1 MTTIPVVILAAG
13 KGTRLQPLTN
23 TVPKP
28 LLQIAGKSTLEH
40 NLDSLLPYVSEIILV
55 VGYMADTFKS
65 KLGDSYNGVKI
76 TYIEQLDQKTTLQH
90 IRE

>member
-40 NLDSLLPYVSEIILV
+40 NLDSLLPYVINQQQSML
-55 VGYMADTFKS
+55 
-65 KLGDSYNGVKI
+65 
-76 TYIEQLDQKTTLQH
+76 EQ
-90 IRE
+90 